1 MWAWRMELLMP
12 AGRPAELDTN
22 GKPIAKCLVN
32 CTIPVKLRDFLA
44 EHKINRS
51 ELFRTAALK
60 MMELKICPYCYSDDI
75 KETPKGWRCSNE
87 FKYGLQTANSTDVSG
102 CGKWLKFKRC
112 ELCEAI
118 HTPKSSIHA
127 VNGKIGCDE
136 CPEVIKQKED
146 NKKINVVFGNE

>member
-1 MWAWRMELLMP
+1 MP
-12 AGRPAELDTN
+12 AGRPAELDSN
-22 GKPIAKCLVN
+22 GRPVTKCLVN

-60 MMELKICPYCYSDDI
+60 MMELKICPYCYSHDI
-75 KETPKGWRCSNE
+75 KETPKGWMCEDCS
-87 FKYGLQTANSTDVSG
+87 
-102 CGKWLKFKRC
+102 KWLKFKHC

-146 NKKINVVFGNE
+146 NKKINVVFGNDSTRI